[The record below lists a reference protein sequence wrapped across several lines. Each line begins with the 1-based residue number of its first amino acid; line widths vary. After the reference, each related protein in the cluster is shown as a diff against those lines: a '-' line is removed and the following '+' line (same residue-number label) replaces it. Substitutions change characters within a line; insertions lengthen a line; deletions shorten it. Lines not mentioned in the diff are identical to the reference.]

1 MRLIS
6 KDFRNMAWRA
16 LSGKWLFMAG
26 ITLIYGVLSGLISAV
41 PFVGIIGALVIS
53 GPLMFGFTLISMK
66 IFRNE
71 GAKVDDL
78 FGGFNNF
85 NQSFSLYIVNSVLI
99 FLWSLLFIIPG
110 IIKSYAYSMS
120 YYILADNPTLTQ
132 SEARRR
138 SEQLMNGHKF
148 RLFCLHLSFIGW
160 YLLAALTG
168 GILLFWVIPYVQ
180 VATAAFYDDLI
191 EYTNDTFDPNSTLN
205 FIN

>member
-1 MRLIS
+1 
-6 KDFRNMAWRA
+6 
-16 LSGKWLFMAG
+16 
-26 ITLIYGVLSGLISAV
+26 
-41 PFVGIIGALVIS
+41 
-53 GPLMFGFTLISMK
+53 
-66 IFRNE
+66 
-71 GAKVDDL
+71 
-78 FGGFNNF
+78 
-85 NQSFSLYIVNSVLI
+85 
-99 FLWSLLFIIPG
+99 
-110 IIKSYAYSMS
+110 MS

-160 YLLAALTG
+160 YLLSALTG

-191 EYTNDTFDPNSTLN
+191 EYTNDKYDPNSTLN